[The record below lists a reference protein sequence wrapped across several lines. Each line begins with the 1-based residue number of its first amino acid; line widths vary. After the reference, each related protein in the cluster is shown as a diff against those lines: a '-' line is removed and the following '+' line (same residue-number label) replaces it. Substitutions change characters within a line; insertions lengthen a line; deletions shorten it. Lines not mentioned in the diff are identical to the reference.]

1 MSRVVNRLRFFILLG
16 LLIAVAGA
24 TGAVI
29 LTHPAEE
36 KLSSQPPR
44 MQLFFL
50 WKHRVSKLMREERF
64 AEAEPLVLRMR
75 RSFPRESF
83 PDRVLGRI
91 YYETGRF
98 SEAAAVFQMLLL
110 RSPGDAVVRNNL
122 GMTLLRLMRYE
133 QSLRELRTAARLKP
147 GEGYVRYNLERV
159 AGLAGI
165 RSSRLPLPEMTPEGR
180 DRVPVEVIVADF
192 VPDDAG
198 NSEGRK

>member
-1 MSRVVNRLRFFILLG
+1 
-16 LLIAVAGA
+16 
-24 TGAVI
+24 
-29 LTHPAEE
+29 
-36 KLSSQPPR
+36 
-44 MQLFFL
+44 
-50 WKHRVSKLMREERF
+50 MREERF

-75 RSFPRESF
+75 RTFPQEPF

-98 SEAAAVFQMLLL
+98 AEAAALFQVLLL
-110 RSPGDAVVRNNL
+110 RSPSDAVARNNL

-165 RSSRLPLPEMTPEGR
+165 RSSRLPLPELTAEGR
-180 DRVPVEVIVADF
+180 AAVPVEAIVADF
-192 VPDDAG
+192 VPEEITGSLPSASSG
-198 NSEGRK
+198 EERRKVK